1 MDDWLKTARTRKT
14 EQEIIMAGGSLLDE
28 SGDKNFNWNEH
39 EEESGV
45 SSNSDSSSEG
55 SSAKSS
61 GGSSDS
67 DDGQKHIKKK
77 RKATTKVTPG
87 KRSDGDR
94 TMDEEKEE
102 YDPSYQL
109 GAVT

>member
-1 MDDWLKTARTRKT
+1 MDDWLKTARTRKK
-14 EQEIIMAGGSLLDE
+14 EQETIMAGGSLLDE
-28 SGDKNFNWNEH
+28 SGDKNFNWNER

-61 GGSSDS
+61 GSSSDS

-77 RKATTKVTPG
+77 RKTTAKVTPR
-87 KRSDGDR
+87 KQSDDNWNG
-94 TMDEEKEE
+94 EE
-102 YDPSYQL
+102 
-109 GAVT
+109 